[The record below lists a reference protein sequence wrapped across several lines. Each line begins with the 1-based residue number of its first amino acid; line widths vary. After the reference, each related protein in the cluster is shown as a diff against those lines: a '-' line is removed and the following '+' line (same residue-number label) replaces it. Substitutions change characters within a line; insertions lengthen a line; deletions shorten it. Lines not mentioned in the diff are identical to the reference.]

1 MAEIGQLE
9 TALKNADK
17 AGDVDAARML
27 AAEIMKMRG
36 ASQPSTTMDMAKSAG
51 VGLAEGAIG
60 LAGLPGTITNLAK
73 KASDYVADK
82 VLPMTDAQKA
92 KMNELRGQGVSA
104 PGSEQIKKAVE
115 GVTGEFYKPQ
125 TTAGEYAKTMGEFAP
140 GILGGGG
147 GLATRAI
154 TQVAAPALASET
166 AGQATKGTAY
176 EPYARVA
183 GALAGGLGASTIA
196 SGFTPSRAPSR
207 DALFDEASKLYKS
220 PEVESLRIKPVAAD
234 VFVNQVKK
242 NLLADKVDE
251 VAAPTV
257 SKLLENLRKPRFDAE
272 HTVSDF
278 DLLRQSLKDVPYNE
292 ARAAGIVRS
301 NIDKYLGNIPASN
314 VAAGDSAAANKALTS
329 ARGNY
334 AAASRSETIADA
346 LGRAE
351 NQSGSTYSGGNLNN
365 ATRQQLR
372 PILNEKTGVSLKKK
386 AFEDFIPEEVN
397 QLRRAV
403 NGTFVGNTARYIGK
417 QANKIPIPFAGDILG
432 GGIAKAIGNRS
443 TKNQAKILDELLRSR
458 SPLAQST
465 GAVATKRMDPQ
476 VSAIVSALLSGQASN
491 MTVPAMLKPLV
502 GGN

>member
-1 MAEIGQLE
+1 MAGPWEQYAAPSDDTGPWKSYAAPKGAGEI
-9 TALKNADK
+9 AS
-17 AGDVDAARML
+17 DV
-27 AAEIMKMRG
+27 
-36 ASQPSTTMDMAKSAG
+36 AKSAG

-60 LAGLPGTITNLAK
+60 LVGLPGTLTNLAK
-73 KASDYVADK
+73 KGSDFVADK
-82 VLPMTDAQKA
+82 IFPMTEEQKV
-92 KMNELRGQGVSA
+92 KMNELRQGGLGVPSA
-104 PGSEQIKKAVE
+104 EQIKKAVE

-125 TTAGEYAKTMGEFAP
+125 TTAGEYAKTVGEFAP
-140 GILGGGG
+140 GILGGPG
-147 GLATRAI
+147 GLVKKAV

-196 SGFTPSRAPSR
+196 SGFTPTKAPSR
-207 DALFDEASKLYKS
+207 QAIFDEADNLYKA
-220 PEVESLRIKPVAAD
+220 PEVEALRIKPVAAD

-257 SKLLENLRKPRFDAE
+257 SKLLENLRNPRFDAN

-314 VAAGDSAAANKALTS
+314 VAAGDASAANAALTK

-334 AAASRSETIADA
+334 AAGSRSENIANA
-346 LGRAE
+346 LERAE
-351 NQSGSTYSGGNLNN
+351 NQSASTYSGGNLNN

-386 AFEDFIPEEVN
+386 VFEDFTPEEIS
-397 QLRRAV
+397 QLRRTI
-403 NGTFVGNTARYIGK
+403 NGTLTGNIARYAEK
-417 QANKIPIPFAGDILG
+417 QANKIPIPFVGDLIG
-432 GGIAKAIGNRS
+432 GLPARLIGNQS

-465 GAVATKRMDPQ
+465 GAVASKKLDPK
-476 VSAIVSALLSGQASN
+476 VSAIISALLSGQSGRIAPTMPVNSAERS
-491 MTVPAMLKPLV
+491 P
-502 GGN
+502 